1 MPAAPVFPRPAPSA
15 HLPLAVSP
23 PSMVHATFS
32 SAFSTFASAKLPSNQ
47 WARWATPSQDSRTS
61 DQLDL
66 RPVKKAKRSDKLQA
80 VPQAGSTDTVELA
93 DLASFSSLAS
103 STGSLEQGRRDF
115 HARYTVKEE
124 IGKGGFG
131 TVFSAV
137 RRRDGLEVA
146 VKEVA
151 KKKKVIVGPAGLP
164 LEVALLQQ
172 VQELPG
178 VIGFIDYFN
187 VPESFYIVME
197 RVDGKD
203 LFDFISE
210 KGRLPEAM
218 AKEIFLQLL
227 NTVIGCHRKGV
238 VHRDIKDENILLDPN
253 THEIKLIDFGSAAV
267 LVKNKLY
274 CDYEGT
280 KAYYPPE
287 WFLCGSYRAEG
298 LTAWSLG
305 ILLFGMLSGEL
316 PWDDATEV
324 TGGELPW
331 PEGLVL
337 SREVKRL
344 VASCLVVEAR
354 DRVELE
360 EMKEHPWLVGDDIQ
374 GELELSFDWD
384 FPPDPDHEADDD
396 SDSDS
401 DSSI

>member
-1 MPAAPVFPRPAPSA
+1 
-15 HLPLAVSP
+15 
-23 PSMVHATFS
+23 MVHATFS
-32 SAFSTFASAKLPSNQ
+32 SAFSTFAKLPSSQ
-47 WARWATPSQDSRTS
+47 WARWGTPRENSQDSRTS

-66 RPVKKAKRSDKLQA
+66 RPVKKAKRSDKFQV

-93 DLASFSSLAS
+93 ELASLSSLAS

-151 KKKKVIVGPAGLP
+151 KKKKVVVGPAGLP

-172 VQELPG
+172 VQGVPG
-178 VIGFIDYFN
+178 VIRFIDYFN

-197 RVDGKD
+197 RLDGKD

-210 KGRLPEAM
+210 KGPLSEAM
-218 AKEIFLQLL
+218 AKELFLQLL
-227 NTVIGCHRKGV
+227 TTVIGCHRKGV
-238 VHRDIKDENILLDPN
+238 MHRDIKDENILLDPK

-274 CDYEGT
+274 REYEGT

-287 WFLCGSYRAEG
+287 WFLFGSYRAEG
-298 LTAWSLG
+298 LTVWSLG

-316 PWDDATEV
+316 PWDDATEM

-337 SREVKRL
+337 SREVKML
-344 VASCLVVEAR
+344 VASCLVVEAG
-354 DRVELE
+354 DRMELE
-360 EMKEHPWLVGDDIQ
+360 EMVEHPWLVEEDIQ
-374 GELELSFDWD
+374 GEVELSFDWD
-384 FPPDPDHEADDD
+384 FPPDPDQAAEDD